1 MEEIQD
7 LKDKQIEKLIEKIK
21 LHNAILRQIQA
32 EYIIE
37 REAINN
43 LSTTK
48 KNH

>member
-7 LKDKQIEKLIEKIK
+7 LKEKQTKELIEKIK
-21 LHNAILRQIQA
+21 LHNTILRQIQA

-37 REAINN
+37 REAIDN

-48 KNH
+48 KNY